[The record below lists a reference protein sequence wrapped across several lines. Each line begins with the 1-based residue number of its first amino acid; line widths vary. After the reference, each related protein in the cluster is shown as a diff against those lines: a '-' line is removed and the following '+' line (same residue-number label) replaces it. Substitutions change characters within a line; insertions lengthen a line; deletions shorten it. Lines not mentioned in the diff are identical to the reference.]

1 MKHMSSKIKYELE
14 FPIRSSVKV
23 LYNILS
29 TPSGLSEWFAD
40 DVNIKGDCFIFIWD
54 GAKQV
59 AKVLSKRNNQS
70 IKFHWEEDEEDT
82 YFELKIQI
90 DDITNDVSLIV
101 TDFAEDEDD
110 VEDAKLLWANQIDGL
125 RGCIGS

>member
-1 MKHMSSKIKYELE
+1 MSSKIKYELE

-40 DVNIKGDCFIFIWD
+40 DVNLKGDCYIFIWD
-54 GAKQV
+54 GAEQV
-59 AKVLSKRNNQS
+59 AKVLSKRNNHL
-70 IKFHWEEDEEDT
+70 IKFHWEEDEEQT
-82 YFELKIQI
+82 FFELKIQV
-90 DDITNDVSLIV
+90 DEITNDVSLII

-110 VEDAKLLWANQIDGL
+110 VEDAKLLWANQVDEL